1 MLAALASAPNVLI
14 LTLTWTL
21 LQACLN
27 LVLAALGAIV
37 PDQIPVRQRATASA
51 FVGLSAPV
59 SILLGD
65 ILIAVLVTSTS
76 LSYYTIMG
84 LLLIVMLLFVL
95 VMRDP
100 VLPAEAAPP
109 LRICSFLTSFWINPM
124 RYPDFGWTWL
134 TRFLVYLSYN
144 LTFSYLLYYVQDAL
158 HYEQLF
164 PGQRASQGI
173 AILQLITT
181 GTSLL
186 AAIGSGVLSD
196 RLQRRKVFVMCASI
210 FIALSLLSLAFFRN
224 WQEVEIVAVFLGIGL
239 GSYFAVDNA
248 LVTQVITSTSV
259 RGKDMSVLNIANALP
274 AALAPTI
281 GAIILII
288 VHSYTPFFVLAGIL
302 ASLGAVLVLPI
313 KSVR

>member
-1 MLAALASAPNVLI
+1 MQDTTISN
-14 LTLTWTL
+14 
-21 LQACLN
+21 QE
-27 LVLAALGAIV
+27 
-37 PDQIPVRQRATASA
+37 
-51 FVGLSAPV
+51 
-59 SILLGD
+59 
-65 ILIAVLVTSTS
+65 TS
-76 LSYYTIMG
+76 
-84 LLLIVMLLFVL
+84 
-95 VMRDP
+95 
-100 VLPAEAAPP
+100 
-109 LRICSFLTSFWINPM
+109 
-124 RYPDFGWTWL
+124 
-134 TRFLVYLSYN
+134 LSYN

-259 RGKDMSVLNIANALP
+259 RGKDMSVLNIANGLP

-281 GAIILII
+281 GAIILTI